1 MAPVD
6 GFVGKRYLDPGAF
19 ASTNAPVASVVDIRT
34 VRMVANLVERDMRR
48 VPVGTTANV
57 EVDAYPGETFKGRV
71 SRVAPVF
78 DPATRTAEIE
88 IEVPNGGY
96 RLKPGMYS
104 RVQLT
109 ISTRSDAVTI
119 PRNALVDLSGKT
131 GVFVAATPEKAEGT
145 RGGGPN
151 VMTAKFLPVEVGI
164 RDGEAI
170 EITKGL
176 DNGARVITTGASA
189 LKDGDR
195 IVAANETPG
204 RGVFDRLRTG
214 PFDGLRTG
222 TTSGEQRP
230 MSIPRLAIERP
241 ITMFMLSA
249 IVMLIGGLSL
259 ARLPVDLMPD
269 VSFPSITVRVS
280 YAGVGPLEMEELVT
294 RPIEQALSAVAGLER
309 LESTSSEG
317 SARVTLNLAWGT
329 DLNEAADDIRN
340 RLDRVRGRLPEEA
353 DAPVMFKFDASAA
366 PIMGVGLEG
375 DYDRVK
381 LREIAEHD
389 LSQRLERVP
398 GVAAVTVEG
407 GLRRQIHV
415 ELSKEKIRALDLPVD
430 RVVNLLRSENQ
441 NIPLGEIDEGD
452 RTFLVRSQGQFEN
465 LNEIRDLVVMTR
477 TGVPVYMRD
486 IAEIKDSTEDFR
498 SFTRI
503 NGKPGVR
510 LRITKQSGTNTVEIA
525 NDVRAEV
532 AKINRETPSITM
544 TVLDDSSIFINRS
557 IHAVQE
563 HAFVGGFLVMLIIFL
578 FLRNLRATFIV
589 FTSIPISVIG
599 TFALLYFNGYTLN
612 TMTFGGLALGIGMI
626 VDASIVVLEN
636 TFRHMEHGKDRM
648 TASIDASEE
657 VWSAI
662 LASTLTH
669 IAVFV
674 PLLFLTGVSS
684 IMFKQLSVVVMF
696 SLTMSLFVAVTIVP
710 VLCSRLL
717 KLPPPVAERRGLSG
731 RLYSWSE
738 RFLDGMDEKYSRIIH
753 VALKHRPT
761 VLGVGTACVVAAVMI
776 LPTIG
781 FELMPQTDEGEV
793 SVTAELPVGTRAER
807 AEDVAVRLEGLAKEY
822 VGEAEDVITQ
832 AGGGGGFG
840 GGGGANRV
848 NMTLRL
854 VTKDKRTRSSEDIAR
869 DLNRQLPG
877 IIPGVIIQT
886 RASGGNQQQN
896 RLFGGGDSRISLEIR
911 GDDLVVS
918 QRVAQAAKAVMD
930 RVPEIRNA
938 RVGRDDGRPE
948 LAIQV
953 DRPKAAL
960 LGLSVTGVAN
970 SIRTSVGGTQAAF
983 FRESG
988 NEYPIIVRLREEDR
1002 GRIEDI
1008 SDILLSTAQGQ
1019 VVEAKNLMTVRNQ
1032 AGPTEIQR
1040 KNQERMIR
1048 VTAEPETTL
1057 SDALDAVNARLSEV
1071 TVPEDFTVGFGAEAE
1086 EQARAF
1092 SQLQMMLILA
1102 VLLVYAVMASQYESL
1117 RDPFIIMFSVPLA
1130 AIGVV
1135 LALKLTGTTFSLQA
1149 YIGVIMLAGIV
1160 VSNAILLVDYTNI
1173 LRRRDQRAASRS
1185 RRDGGTDAAAAH
1197 PDDIAR
1203 NDARPGADGAGDR

>member
-1 MAPVD
+1 
-6 GFVGKRYLDPGAF
+6 
-19 ASTNAPVASVVDIRT
+19 
-34 VRMVANLVERDMRR
+34 
-48 VPVGTTANV
+48 
-57 EVDAYPGETFKGRV
+57 
-71 SRVAPVF
+71 
-78 DPATRTAEIE
+78 
-88 IEVPNGGY
+88 
-96 RLKPGMYS
+96 
-104 RVQLT
+104 
-109 ISTRSDAVTI
+109 
-119 PRNALVDLSGKT
+119 
-131 GVFVAATPEKAEGT
+131 
-145 RGGGPN
+145 
-151 VMTAKFLPVEVGI
+151 
-164 RDGEAI
+164 
-170 EITKGL
+170 
-176 DNGARVITTGASA
+176 
-189 LKDGDR
+189 
-195 IVAANETPG
+195 
-204 RGVFDRLRTG
+204 
-214 PFDGLRTG
+214 
-222 TTSGEQRP
+222 

-249 IVMLIGGLSL
+249 VVMLIGGLSL

-269 VSFPSITVRVS
+269 VSFPSITVRVG
-280 YAGVGPLEMEELVT
+280 YPGVGPLEMEELVT

-353 DAPVMFKFDASAA
+353 EAPVMFKFDASAA
-366 PIMGVGLEG
+366 PIMGVGVEG
-375 DYDRVK
+375 DYDRVR

-398 GVAAVTVEG
+398 GVAAVTVDG

-430 RVVNLLRSENQ
+430 RVVNLLRTENQ

-477 TGVPVYMRD
+477 QGVPVYMRD
-486 IAEIKDSTEDFR
+486 IAEVKDSTEDFR

-510 LRITKQSGTNTVEIA
+510 LRITKQSGTNTVGIA
-525 NDVRAEV
+525 DAVRVEV
-532 AKINRETPSITM
+532 AKINREVPSITM
-544 TVLDDSSIFINRS
+544 TVLDDSSVFIKRS

-563 HAFVGGFLVMLIIFL
+563 HALVGGFLVMTIIFM

-589 FTSIPISVIG
+589 FTSIPISVVG

-648 TASIDASEE
+648 TASIEASEE

-717 KLPPPVAERRGLSG
+717 KLPPPPAERQGVTG
-731 RLYSWSE
+731 RLYTWSE
-738 RFLDGMDEKYSRIIH
+738 DVLNGMDDRYKRIIH
-753 VALKHRPT
+753 TALKHRPT
-761 VLGVGTACVVAAVMI
+761 VLGLGTACVVAAVVI

-793 SVTAELPVGTRAER
+793 RVTAELPVGTRAER
-807 AEDVAVRLEGLAKEY
+807 AEEVAIRLEGLGKEY
-822 VGEAEDVITQ
+822 VSEAVDIVTQ
-832 AGGGGGFG
+832 AGGGGGFMG
-840 GGGGANRV
+840 GGGNRV

-854 VTKDKRTRSSEDIAR
+854 APKDERKRSSEQIAR
-869 DLNRQLPG
+869 DLSRQLAG
-877 IIPGVIIQT
+877 IIPGVVIQT
-886 RASGGNQQQN
+886 QATGGNQQQN
-896 RLFGGGDSRISLEIR
+896 RLFGGGDSRIALEIQ
-911 GDDLVVS
+911 GDDLQVS
-918 QRVAQAAKAVMD
+918 QRVAQNAKAVMD
-930 RVPEIRNA
+930 RVPEVRNA

-1002 GRIEDI
+1002 GRVEDI

-1040 KNQERMIR
+1040 KNQERIIR
-1048 VTAEPETTL
+1048 VTAEPEVTL
-1057 SDALDAVNARLSEV
+1057 SNALAAVNARLSEV
-1071 TVPEDFTVGFGAEAE
+1071 TVPNDFRVGFGAEAE

-1092 SQLQMMLILA
+1092 QQLQLMLILA
-1102 VLLVYAVMASQYESL
+1102 IVLVYAVMASQYESL

-1173 LRRRDQRAASRS
+1173 LRRRDHVPLREAVETAGRIRLRPILMTSLATMLGLVPMSMGIGEGAELQAPLARVVIGGLLASTLITLVFVPVVYTIFEEGWKGLRAGHEPQHS
-1185 RRDGGTDAAAAH
+1185 
-1197 PDDIAR
+1197 
-1203 NDARPGADGAGDR
+1203 